1 MTLRYEEL
9 PAEDAMPE
17 PDDALL
23 AAGNRAL
30 GEQLRDALALVDIL
44 KRNLANKEHEIEH
57 LSARLDE
64 CLYAD
69 KPALNTGGEVIGYY
83 VIVEKRMAPDE
94 TTIDSARE
102 RATILV
108 REGGA
113 ATCDVIEARKV
124 GTVVRLA
131 EWMPA

>member
-69 KPALNTGGEVIGYY
+69 KPALNTDGEVIGYY
-83 VIVEKRMAPDE
+83 VLEGSLPDA
-94 TTIDSARE
+94 TTLVAAL
-102 RATILV
+102 ATATQVV
-108 REGGA
+108 RGGA
-113 ATCDVIEARKV
+113 AYCEVVEARRI
-124 GTVVRLA
+124 GVVQRKA
-131 EWMPA
+131 EWVPA